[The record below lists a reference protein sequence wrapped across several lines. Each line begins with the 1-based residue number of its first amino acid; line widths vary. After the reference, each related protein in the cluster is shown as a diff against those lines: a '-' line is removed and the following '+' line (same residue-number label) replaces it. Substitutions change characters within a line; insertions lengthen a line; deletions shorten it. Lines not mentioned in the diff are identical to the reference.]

1 MRSKNMN
8 ETLRTIN
15 ALRTVHG
22 NFSDKEVRREDLDL
36 ILSAGIR
43 KAYAHERKPAS
54 EELELSWIYMKQL
67 HHGGP
72 PVSLKSGRSTNRL

>member
-1 MRSKNMN
+1 MN

-22 NFSDKEVRREDLDL
+22 NFSDKEVCREDLDL

-43 KAYAHERKPAS
+43 KAYASRRAKIWS
-54 EELELSWIYMKQL
+54 Y
-67 HHGGP
+67 HGYI
-72 PVSLKSGRSTNRL
+72 